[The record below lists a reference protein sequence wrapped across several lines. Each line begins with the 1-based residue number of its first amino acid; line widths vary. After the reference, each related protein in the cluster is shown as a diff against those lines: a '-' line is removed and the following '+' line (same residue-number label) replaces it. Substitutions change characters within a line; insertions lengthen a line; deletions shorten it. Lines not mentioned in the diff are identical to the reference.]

1 MLKTVSRGAT
11 PAQQREEARICQES
25 RPLEFWSPSSCPLS
39 ITRVIMS
46 GSPKHQLQEDSQDQS
61 TVEEVSAA
69 GTLGPEGGS
78 SPPNAMAATPSSQS
92 HGDSSSEQGEG
103 SSLSQTLP
111 DTMSLISDAIDGKV
125 AELVEFLAL
134 KYLMKEP
141 TTKGEMLEIVTKNYQ
156 EHFPVI
162 FREVSECMQL
172 VFGIDVKE
180 VDPQSHSYVLVPAL
194 GLTYD
199 GMVGDDQSMPKT
211 SLLIIVLGVIFLQ
224 GNRASEEV
232 IWEVL
237 NGIGVHAGRE
247 HFIYGEPRKFITED
261 LVREGYLEYRRVP
274 NSDPARY
281 EFLWGPRAHA
291 ETSKTKVLEFL
302 AKVNDTTPNAFTLC
316 YGEVLGDEGNRDQLP
331 GPVEG

>member
-1 MLKTVSRGAT
+1 
-11 PAQQREEARICQES
+11 
-25 RPLEFWSPSSCPLS
+25 
-39 ITRVIMS
+39 MS

-61 TVEEVSAA
+61 TIEEVSAA

-78 SPPNAMAATPSSQS
+78 SPPNATAATPSSQS

-103 SSLSQTLP
+103 SSQTLP
-111 DTMSLISDAIDGKV
+111 DTMSLITDAIDGKV

-172 VFGIDVKE
+172 VFGIEVKE
-180 VDPQSHSYVLVPAL
+180 VDPHSQSYVLVPAL

-199 GMVGDDQSMPKT
+199 GMVDEDQSMPKT

-224 GNRASEEV
+224 GNSASEEV

-237 NGIGVHAGRE
+237 NGIGVYAGRE

-261 LVREGYLEYRRVP
+261 LVQEGYLEYQQVP
-274 NSDPARY
+274 NSDPACY

-291 ETSKTKVLEFL
+291 ETSKKKVVEFL
-302 AKVNDTTPNAFTLC
+302 AKVNDTTPNAFPIC
-316 YGEVLGDEGNRDQLP
+316 YGDVLGDEEDRAQGP